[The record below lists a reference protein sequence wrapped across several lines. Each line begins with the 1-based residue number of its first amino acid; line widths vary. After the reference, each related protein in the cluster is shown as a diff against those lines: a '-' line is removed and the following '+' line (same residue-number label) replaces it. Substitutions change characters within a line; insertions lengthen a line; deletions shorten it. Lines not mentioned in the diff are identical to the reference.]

1 MYDVVALGE
10 LLIDFVHKETT
21 KAGYPVMQA
30 NPGGA
35 PGNFLST
42 ASLFG
47 ARAAFIGEVG
57 DDGFGLML
65 KRTLKE
71 SGIDVRGVISDPNV
85 FTTLAFVTLDENG
98 DRAFSFARKPGADTM
113 LTASELPTD
122 IIENTRFFHF
132 GSLSMTHE
140 PARAAT
146 QEAVARAKAAGAI
159 ITFDPNLRQSLW
171 SNLELAKEQMLWGL
185 RHADIV
191 KISREELEFLF
202 EGDFR
207 AQADRLVAEYG
218 VKLVFATMGRDGCY
232 FVNRNASGQVPTFC
246 SVPTIDTTG
255 AGDIFGGSAVYK
267 VMELEQLPENLNEYQ
282 LRDIVTFANAAA
294 SLSTTRH
301 GGIPSI
307 PSKLE
312 VEAFV
317 VENAHR

>member
-47 ARAAFIGEVG
+47 ARAAFIGKVG

-71 SGIDVRGVISDPNV
+71 SGIDVRGVLSDPNV

-113 LTASELPTD
+113 LTASELPMD

-132 GSLSMTHE
+132 GSLSTNRPVPPHKRQWPVQKQRE
-140 PARAAT
+140 RLLPLIPIFASLC
-146 QEAVARAKAAGAI
+146 GAI
-159 ITFDPNLRQSLW
+159 WSLP
-171 SNLELAKEQMLWGL
+171 
-185 RHADIV
+185 R
-191 KISREELEFLF
+191 SRCC
-202 EGDFR
+202 GDCGMR
-207 AQADRLVAEYG
+207 TL
-218 VKLVFATMGRDGCY
+218 
-232 FVNRNASGQVPTFC
+232 
-246 SVPTIDTTG
+246 
-255 AGDIFGGSAVYK
+255 
-267 VMELEQLPENLNEYQ
+267 
-282 LRDIVTFANAAA
+282 
-294 SLSTTRH
+294 
-301 GGIPSI
+301 
-307 PSKLE
+307 
-312 VEAFV
+312 
-317 VENAHR
+317 